1 MEQALEQH
9 LLQATQAMEQ
19 QVDAEIEKMSKM
31 DEDDFDALRQKRMDM
46 MKKSAQQK
54 QEWLAQGHG
63 EYTEIANE
71 KEFFDECKKSKK
83 VVCHF
88 FRDSTFRC
96 KIVDKHL
103 YLLAPKHLET
113 RFLKINVE
121 KAPFLVERLRIKVLP
136 TICVAKN
143 GKTTDYI
150 VGFNDLGNKDDFSTE
165 MLEWRLGTADA
176 INYSGDLLHPPLD
189 DEAAASRNK
198 SVLGYGR
205 PIQKK
210 TIRDDGNSS
219 SDDDY

>member
-1 MEQALEQH
+1 MEQVLGQH

-19 QVDAEIEKMSKM
+19 QVDAEIEKLDKF
-31 DEDDFDALRQKRMDM
+31 DEDDFEALRVQRMAM
-46 MKKSAQQK
+46 MKKMASQK

-63 EYTEIANE
+63 EYTEISNE

-88 FRDSTFRC
+88 YRDSTFRC

-103 YLLAPKHLET
+103 YILAPKHLET
-113 RFLKINVE
+113 RFLKLNAE

-136 TICVAKN
+136 TICVAKD

-150 VGFNDLGNKDDFSTE
+150 VGFDDLGGKDDFSTE
-165 MLEWRLGTADA
+165 MLEWRLGNAQA
-176 INYSGDLLHPPLD
+176 ITYSGDLLNPPTD
-189 DEAAASRNK
+189 DNEAKGSGR
-198 SVLGYGR
+198 SILGYAR
-205 PIQKK
+205 PTQKK